1 MLTILYQIVQEV
13 LSLFKWAVILAAV
26 VQTLISFGVL
36 DTRNRI
42 VWSIGDFLYRVTEPA
57 LRPIRRMMPNFGGL
71 DLSFLVVLLLVW
83 VVQMLLARIYFAAM
97 TGNMQ
102 GLVM

>member
-1 MLTILYQIVQEV
+1 MLTILFDVVNTV
-13 LSLFKWAVILAAV
+13 LNLFWWAVILAAV

-42 VWSIGDFLYRVTEPA
+42 VWSIGDFLYRLTEPV

-71 DLSFLVVLLLVW
+71 DLSFMVVLLLIW
-83 VVQMLLARIYFAAM
+83 VAQMLLGRIYIAAM